1 MEQRSIQQNISRQ
14 ECVVWGKYSWS
25 PFCVVNLFRQQDF
38 QISLF
43 VLTESLTRLTLSER
57 VVAYKVARSMLK
69 QTCLPFTYR
78 CNTFKYKYKYT
89 MARSMLLKKICLFC
103 TWPLSILHSNTNAYT
118 TWQKVFKMSTFAVI
132 HSNTH
137 TNAKWG
143 ELCLNKRVMSTL
155 YLSSQYF
162 YKYTGCKKII
172 QSDVASVDFTDASV
186 FLYLLFL
193 GVTAS
198 AVLGRG
204 GAGGAV
210 TALTCFGPTQDLS
223 QLSPSNSLNITIIIC
238 IVTSTCPK

>member
-1 MEQRSIQQNISRQ
+1 MFSFYSYNKSQFEHIGTMFIGLNKETYDGTKKHTTTKHIRAGV
-14 ECVVWGKYSWS
+14 CGLGVYSWS
-25 PFCVVNLFRQQDF
+25 PFCIVNLFRQQDF
-38 QISLF
+38 QISRF

-155 YLSSQYF
+155 YLSSQYL
-162 YKYTGCKKII
+162 YII
-172 QSDVASVDFTDASV
+172 GSFCLSVCHEKWSLCPMV
-186 FLYLLFL
+186 
-193 GVTAS
+193 S
-198 AVLGRG
+198 NQ
-204 GAGGAV
+204 
-210 TALTCFGPTQDLS
+210 AL
-223 QLSPSNSLNITIIIC
+223 
-238 IVTSTCPK
+238 

>member
-38 QISLF
+38 QISRF

-162 YKYTGCKKII
+162 YKYTVC
-172 QSDVASVDFTDASV
+172 
-186 FLYLLFL
+186 
-193 GVTAS
+193 
-198 AVLGRG
+198 
-204 GAGGAV
+204 
-210 TALTCFGPTQDLS
+210 
-223 QLSPSNSLNITIIIC
+223 
-238 IVTSTCPK
+238 